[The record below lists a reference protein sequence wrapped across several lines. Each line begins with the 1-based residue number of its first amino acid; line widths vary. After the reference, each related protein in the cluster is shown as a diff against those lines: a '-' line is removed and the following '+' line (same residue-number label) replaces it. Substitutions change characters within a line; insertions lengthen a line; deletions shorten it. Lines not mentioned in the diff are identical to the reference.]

1 MKFLNNLSKTI
12 PTQKTADIL
21 QMLMS
26 LVFFVVNKGTKKAK
40 KLTQIVKIEEVKFI
54 FFERL
59 DEFQ

>member
-26 LVFFVVNKGTKKAK
+26 LVFFVVSKGKKKAK